1 MTSLVQ
7 VRIDKK
13 LKEDAEALFADLGL
27 DITTALRM
35 FLKEAVREQK
45 IPLKLQKKD
54 PFYSEKNMVVLKH
67 SIKELEN
74 NEGIIFSLD
83 EFSEF
88 GKALENA
95 KNQEEAKVVYE
106 QILQEKKNA

>member
-45 IPLKLQKKD
+45 IPLKLKNTQKAW
-54 PFYSEKNMVVLKH
+54 LK
-67 SIKELEN
+67 
-74 NEGIIFSLD
+74 
-83 EFSEF
+83 
-88 GKALENA
+88 
-95 KNQEEAKVVYE
+95 EAKKMQENPQDYKAYDDIDE
-106 QILQEKKNA
+106 MFKDILKWFIRSNIPKNSKRA

>member
-1 MTSLVQ
+1 MIKGEKMTSLVQ

-45 IPLKLQKKD
+45 IPLKLKNTQKAWLKEAQKMQENPQDYKAYDDIDEMFKD
-54 PFYSEKNMVVLKH
+54 ILK
-67 SIKELEN
+67 
-74 NEGIIFSLD
+74 
-83 EFSEF
+83 
-88 GKALENA
+88 
-95 KNQEEAKVVYE
+95 
-106 QILQEKKNA
+106 